1 MKKFLLTCMLALTAG
16 AYAQV
21 GPPSA
26 VNPNA
31 NNGYGFTQSSGAY
44 TPLSASRTIWQSGAT
59 LSTDAISSLVTI
71 PSFKY
76 NGRTYNSIFI
86 SNNGF
91 ITFGTTPS
99 VATTTT
105 GLSADSSAPNTIEG
119 AIAGF
124 SANLVNANTTTSEIA
139 YETVGSKFVVQFTDL
154 KVSGGSATQLLNF
167 QIQLDSSNN
176 SIAIVYG
183 TCASGSANGTGQ
195 IGLKG
200 AEASDINNRVG
211 ADWTSTTVGTAA
223 TSSVTLGTTGGAT
236 IPASGL
242 TFTYN
247 PGTWITA
254 PTTYATIPFTE
265 NFSNWANGNST
276 LDLPNAS
283 YWRTWPS
290 RGDNSWRQSDIS
302 LSGFTSASGWSSVNG
317 TATVASP
324 ATEPTARFH
333 SYNCLYVSGYMDLYV
348 NLSGSSGDRLLA
360 FNYINPTGSDVLQI
374 QLSTDGGNTF
384 TNIGSPLGVQ
394 AAWAMKEFVLPSTS
408 STAILRFLAT
418 GDNGSD
424 DIYVDNVN
432 ILINNTPP
440 ACTTITA
447 PLNNATGV
455 VIAPTITWASAVGTS
470 SYKINLGTI
479 PGGTDVLN
487 SLDVAN
493 VLTYTIPAATPLLY
507 GKLYYVTILP
517 TNVNGT
523 ATGCTEFSFT
533 TKNLNC
539 PSVTAPASSAT
550 GVSTTP
556 AFTWGAVTDATG
568 YKLTI
573 GTTAGGNNI
582 LNAFDL
588 GNVTTYTLPT
598 PLMIGTK
605 YFYTINA
612 YNSYN
617 SSLSCTERSFTTAGC
632 ATVSAPAAAATGVS
646 VTPTFTW
653 TAAAGVTGYKLTIGS
668 TVGGNNILNA
678 FDVGNVTTYTLP
690 TPLALGT
697 KYYYTLNSYDASNT
711 TAGCTER
718 NFTTVTACPTVS
730 APASAAT
737 GVSVTPTFTWAT
749 NANATGYKI
758 TIGTTSG
765 GNDVLNA
772 FDVGNVLTYT
782 LPTPLNNGIKYFYT
796 ISGYNATSTSLG
808 CSERNFTTL
817 VTCFA
822 PTALAITGSSITTSG
837 ATATWTAP
845 STVPANGYE
854 VYYSTSST
862 APTFTTPLNATNS
875 VTSTTTTASISGLL
889 SSTVYYVWVRSVCI
903 GPDRSS
909 WTSVVSF
916 ATLCQPPTLLSTT
929 GATVCPNTSATLSA
943 TADSGAIINWYNGM
957 SGGASVAT
965 GTSFTTPA
973 LSTTTTYY
981 ADASYVNTSAGQAR
995 ATYATVSATDASDY
1009 GLVFDAT
1016 RAFKLNS
1023 VKVFLERNATTNL
1036 VVNLTNSTGTVLQT
1050 ITIPAAN
1057 LPTGGTTTTPVSYT
1071 IVLGWDI
1078 NVGTGY
1084 RLMANSGPYMIR
1096 ESALGGFPYS
1106 LGAAG
1111 NITSGYISGTST
1123 SYYYFYSWDLTTVCT
1138 SSPRQSIVATVD
1150 SAGCPSLATG
1160 EVIANEN
1167 NVKAY
1172 PNPFADVLNI
1182 SDVSNVKSISVVDIS
1197 GKLVKTF
1204 DKPESVLHL
1213 RELNSGM
1220 YLVIL
1225 NMKDG
1230 SKQTIKAIKK

>member
-1 MKKFLLTCMLALTAG
+1 MLALSAG
-16 AYAQV
+16 TYAQV
-21 GPPSA
+21 GPPSGA
-26 VNPNA
+26 NPNP
-31 NNGYGFTQSSGAY
+31 NNGYGFAQSSGTY
-44 TPLSASRTIWQSGAT
+44 TSLSASRTIWQSGST
-59 LSTDAISSLVTI
+59 LSTDGISSSVTI

-76 NGRTYNSIFI
+76 NGRTYNSVFI

-99 VATTTT
+99 LATTTT
-105 GLSADSSAPNTIEG
+105 GLSTDSSAPNTIEG

-124 SANLVNANTTTSEIA
+124 SSNLVNANTTTSEIA

-154 KVSGGSATQLLNF
+154 KLSGGSANQLLNF

-183 TCASGSANGTGQ
+183 TCASGSANATGQ

-200 AEASDINNRVG
+200 AEASDVNNRLG
-211 ADWTSTTVGTAA
+211 TDWTATAVGTSA
-223 TSSVTLGTTGGAT
+223 TSNVTLGTTGGTT

-242 TFTYN
+242 TFTYS
-247 PGTWITA
+247 PGTWIAA

-265 NFSNWANGNST
+265 NFSTWANGNST

-302 LSGFTSASGWSSVNG
+302 SSGFTSASGWNSVGG
-317 TATVASP
+317 TATVAAP
-324 ATEPTARFH
+324 ATAPTARFH
-333 SYNCLYVSGYMDLYV
+333 SYNCLYVSGSMDLYV
-348 NLSGSSGDRLLA
+348 NLSGSSGDRLLT
-360 FNYINPTGSDVLQI
+360 FNYINPSGTDVLKI

-384 TNIGSPLGVQ
+384 TNIGSSLGVQ
-394 AAWAMKEFVLPSTS
+394 AAWSTKDFVLPSSS

-432 ILINNTPP
+432 IAINTTAP

-455 VIAPTITWASAVGTS
+455 VINPTITWASSLGAS

-479 PGGTDVLN
+479 PGGTDILN
-487 SLDVAN
+487 SFDVGN
-493 VLTYTIPAATPLLY
+493 VLTYTLPAATPLLY
-507 GKLYYVTILP
+507 GKIYYVTILP
-517 TNVNGT
+517 INGNGI

-533 TKNLNC
+533 TKNLSC
-539 PSVTAPASSAT
+539 PSVTAPSSAAT

-556 AFTWGAVTDATG
+556 TFTWGAVTDATG

-617 SSLSCTERSFTTAGC
+617 SSLSCTERNFTTAGC
-632 ATVSAPAAAATGVS
+632 ATVTAPTAGATGVS

-653 TAAAGVTGYKLTIGS
+653 TAAAGVAGYKLTIGS

-690 TPLALGT
+690 TPLTLGT
-697 KYYYTLNSYDASNT
+697 KYYYTLNSYDASST
-711 TAGCTER
+711 TTGCTER
-718 NFTTVTACPTVS
+718 NFTTVTACPSVS

-737 GVSVTPTFTWAT
+737 GVSVTPTFTWTANT
-749 NANATGYKI
+749 NAIGYKI

-808 CSERNFTTL
+808 CSERNFTTV

-845 STVPANGYE
+845 TTVPSNGYE
-854 VYYSTSST
+854 VYYSTSNT
-862 APTFTTPLNATNS
+862 VPTFTTPLNSTNS
-875 VTSTTTTASISGLL
+875 VTSITTSASISGLL
-889 SSTVYYVWVRSVCI
+889 SSTVYYVWVRSVCN

-909 WTSVVSF
+909 WSSVVSF
-916 ATLCQPPTLLSTT
+916 VTLCQPPTLISTT
-929 GATVCPNTSATLSA
+929 GATVCPGNSANISA
-943 TADSGAIINWYNGM
+943 TASTGAIISWYDAPT
-957 SGGASVAT
+957 GGALLTT
-965 GTSFTTPA
+965 GGSYTTPA
-973 LSTTTTYY
+973 VTTTTSYY
-981 ADASYVNTSAGQAR
+981 VSARTSGTNGTVGPINPSALGGISSSNYTVGTYYQSFDVIAPTILTSIDVFPVSSVAIGTASAIEIRNSAG
-995 ATYATVSATDASDY
+995 TTLMSVPYTVS
-1009 GLVFDAT
+1009 
-1016 RAFKLNS
+1016 
-1023 VKVFLERNATTNL
+1023 
-1036 VVNLTNSTGTVLQT
+1036 VNDGVTPQT
-1050 ITIPAAN
+1050 IMLNFP
-1057 LPTGGTTTTPVSYT
+1057 L
-1071 IVLGWDI
+1071 

-1084 RLMANSGPYMIR
+1084 RIGQGETLGINLNRNTSGTTYP
-1096 ESALGGFPYS
+1096 
-1106 LGAAG
+1106 
-1111 NITSGYISGTST
+1111 ITSSAITVTGNNFDQNYWYYIYNWKFSNTCEGA
-1123 SYYYFYSWDLTTVCT
+1123 
-1138 SSPRQSIVATVD
+1138 RQEVVVTVD
-1150 SAGCPSLATG
+1150 STGCPNLAIG
-1160 EVIANEN
+1160 EVIADKN
-1167 NVKAY
+1167 NIKAY
-1172 PNPFADVLNI
+1172 PNPFTDVLNI

-1204 DKPESVLHL
+1204 DKPESTLHL
-1213 RELNSGM
+1213 GGLNSGM